1 MFPRFLASV
10 ASEKRREDAG
20 VVLEMM
26 KKITGLE
33 PAMWGSSLI
42 GFGTYHYKYDS
53 GREGDSF
60 RLGLSPR
67 KANLVIYIIPG
78 FKDYQAYLDR
88 LGKCKTGHAS
98 QVPACVVTSDHLR
111 QHLGITAN
119 RNRLTRD
126 RPRPH

>member
-1 MFPRFLASV
+1 MAENKTVKNENDVAGFLASV

-42 GFGTYHYKYDS
+42 GFGT
-53 GREGDSF
+53 
-60 RLGLSPR
+60 
-67 KANLVIYIIPG
+67 
-78 FKDYQAYLDR
+78 
-88 LGKCKTGHAS
+88 S